1 MGVTAFSDRN
11 KMTNVW
17 QKAVGVV
24 DFENCPF
31 QGLHLNLF
39 NTDIPS
45 SCHDVSLTQR
55 IAMMAPAIGV
65 QAFLTDAKTLDMHS
79 DTVNSLNGVQCHLFL
94 GDSSTPFW
102 VCLIAQPQNHQAI
115 A

>member
-45 SCHDVSLTQR
+45 GCHDVRVNGVTLTQR

-65 QAFLTDAKTLDMHS
+65 QAFLTDAKTLDMCMHS
-79 DTVNSLNGVQCHLFL
+79 FIQTQQIHSMVSNVTCSWETV
-94 GDSSTPFW
+94 
-102 VCLIAQPQNHQAI
+102 QPHFGFA
-115 A
+115 